1 MPPRSYQG
9 DEWMIPRLCRVVCDY
24 LSLTPHRSHG
34 IFSEVC
40 CGSKAPRKRTWLSTV
55 VMSALCQKQ
64 TSAILFDHLVS
75 GREQL
80 VRHGE
85 ADGPGSLGRRQL
97 IMNPTPIA
105 ARHPRS

>member
-75 GREQL
+75 GRE
-80 VRHGE
+80 
-85 ADGPGSLGRRQL
+85 
-97 IMNPTPIA
+97 
-105 ARHPRS
+105 